1 MRVGRLVLEISIYW
15 EGRGLAFPVSN
26 FWRVIHMSE
35 HSGITVDVPNALND
49 QTGQGHSQHSELKT
63 APLPPLSPLFIGD
76 QRIQPTLEKISQSGG
91 GG

>member
-1 MRVGRLVLEISIYW
+1 
-15 EGRGLAFPVSN
+15 
-26 FWRVIHMSE
+26 MSE

-91 GG
+91 GGENTCCNLLDFSYCFSHY

>member
-63 APLPPLSPLFIGD
+63 SSLPPPLGSFIYWGSEETAY
-76 QRIQPTLEKISQSGG
+76 P
-91 GG
+91 